1 MGAKTGILIIGIGN
15 PYRYDDGV
23 GFFVIDALEN
33 GGIDAETRRIK
44 PDGYSLLEAW
54 KGRELVI
61 IVDAARGL
69 GPVGTVRFFN
79 ALNDEI
85 HAQLSPV
92 STHSLSLPETIS
104 LGKTLNQLPNHLWI
118 YAIEA
123 GELGHGTDLSPD
135 VKKAALNV
143 ALEIE
148 ALIKEY
154 PEGTRMEGSAES
166 LSFTSS

>member
-1 MGAKTGILIIGIGN
+1 MGSKTDILIIGIGN
-15 PYRYDDGV
+15 PYRHDDGV

-33 GGIDAETRRIK
+33 KGVDAETRRIK

-61 IVDAARGL
+61 IVDAARGI
-69 GPVGTVRFFN
+69 GPVGTVRYFN

-85 HAQLSPV
+85 QAELSPV
-92 STHSLSLPETIS
+92 STHSLSLPETLF
-104 LGKTLNQLPNHLWI
+104 LGKTLNQLPNNLWI

-123 GELGHGTDLSPD
+123 GELGHGTDLSPE
-135 VKKAALNV
+135 VRKAALNV

-148 ALIKEY
+148 TLIKEY
-154 PEGTRMEGSAES
+154 PELYQAAGSALKVGLKS
-166 LSFTSS
+166 